1 MKFVNKVF
9 ADPNVYDEFFNALDP
24 EAPLVMINLLK
35 FKEKAKYPDERE
47 TQLSG
52 AEAYKIYGEA
62 VEKLI
67 EGLGGKLL
75 HAGRVTGILMGE
87 IDELWDTVGIVEYP
101 TPGAFRGMLESEEY
115 KQAHLHRE
123 AGLSGQLNIATTSP
137 GHVRNS

>member
-1 MKFVNKVF
+1 MEVKNVVM
-9 ADPNVYDEFFNALDP
+9 PNEDQIKGFSEQGGDKPIYMV
-24 EAPLVMINLLK
+24 NLLK
-35 FKEKAKYPDERE
+35 FKEKASYPDKRE
-47 TQLSG
+47 AQLSG

-87 IDELWDTVGIVEYP
+87 VDELWDTVGIVEYP